1 VYNCKDG
8 NFESLYFSLQATQL
22 WRLQEETS
30 SSSSSSSLEPML
42 NASSGA
48 TNGPRTQRSRK
59 FRKEVA
65 PSAMGS
71 RAVSTGE
78 NKIISHYDIEQKVE
92 QIAALRILRLYSTAL
107 KFKTLQYFF
116 YHSVRLL

>member
-1 VYNCKDG
+1 
-8 NFESLYFSLQATQL
+8 
-22 WRLQEETS
+22 
-30 SSSSSSSLEPML
+30 
-42 NASSGA
+42 
-48 TNGPRTQRSRK
+48 
-59 FRKEVA
+59 
-65 PSAMGS
+65 MGS

-116 YHSVRLL
+116 NHSVRLLQFLAWHIRVVTKNCSGN